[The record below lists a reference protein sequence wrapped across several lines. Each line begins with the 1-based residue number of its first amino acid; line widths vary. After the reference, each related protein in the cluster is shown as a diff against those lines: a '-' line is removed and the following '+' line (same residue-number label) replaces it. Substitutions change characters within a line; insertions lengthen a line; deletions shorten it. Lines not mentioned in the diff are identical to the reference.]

1 MIRKTAVTVKN
12 AALFFLAVARAF
24 NPLAYRG
31 VTQWPLRQAMASTL
45 YLLLIVTILTA
56 AVTLPQIAGVNSQ
69 AYAAL
74 DKFSKV
80 SIVTELATKEPIE
93 SQVAVLGNA
102 RIFVNTTADAKKAAG
117 YDVVVTAAEIR
128 SRPVLCFFFK
138 GACKILGVN
147 DIRVPTRE
155 FDLASPK
162 NRESSA
168 GILSAILV
176 VMLPGLLILYYL
188 SLALKYA
195 AIGIAATLLCYLL
208 VKLTKKD
215 TGFLDAAK
223 IATYALAVPIVLDLG
238 MFLLR
243 QTPAAVPAVLLQIIP
258 VAAYIT
264 IIVLAVMWNELRNSL
279 RPV

>member
-128 SRPVLCFFFK
+128 SRQVLCFFFK

-195 AIGIAATLLCYLL
+195 TIGIAATLLCYLL

-243 QTPAAVPAVLLQIIP
+243 QTPAAVPAVLL
-258 VAAYIT
+258 
-264 IIVLAVMWNELRNSL
+264 
-279 RPV
+279 

>member
-243 QTPAAVPAVLLQIIP
+243 QTPAAVPAALLQIIP

-264 IIVLAVMWNELRNSL
+264 LIVLAVMWNELRNSL

>member
-243 QTPAAVPAVLLQIIP
+243 QTPAAVPAALLQIIP